1 MIMKFIR
8 RNWKTILVALI
19 VLVPMASSYF
29 KGNESEGYMKYD
41 QVITG
46 IQNGE
51 IEKIVT
57 TDGSNKIT
65 VHLRNNEIQKAI
77 VPSSEELG
85 RIVAKEIEAF
95 NKGNGHY
102 VEYEVQSKSVEL
114 DKAFSTLTSLIFI
127 GAIGYQCKKM
137 FGDDF
142 SVKHESSD
150 FRFSDVAGIEEEKE
164 QVKEVVRFLKN
175 PTKYRKAGAK
185 IPKGILLTGE
195 PGNGKTLLAKAI
207 AGEAG
212 VPFFQVNGSSFEEKY
227 VGVGASRIRKLFKKA
242 KEVSPSIIFIDE
254 LDSLAKARYSNQNAN
269 NEQTLNQLL
278 SEMDGFG
285 TDENVVVIAA
295 TNYME
300 ILDPAIIRAGRF
312 DRKVHIPTPDPI
324 AREKILRV
332 HAEDKCF
339 AEDVSLSEIAKK
351 TTGFSGAD
359 LENILNEAAIRSVNQ
374 GRERINRDDIE
385 EAILRTIVGLEK
397 RNIAVSTKDKEIT
410 AVHEA
415 GHAVVSAVL
424 RPNVKNFGI
433 SIIQRG
439 SAGGYNLF
447 NETDTQYKSV
457 EDLDNEIKTLYA
469 GRVAEEVILKSIST
483 GASNDFERASK
494 LMYQKLNVF
503 GMGNYLVKINSNPS
517 FNEKLESERMETMEE
532 QCRSHYNDTI
542 QIVKTHKKV
551 ILELAALLMFEE
563 TLSSD
568 EISEFMA
575 KNLKI
580 D

>member
-1 MIMKFIR
+1 MKFIK
-8 RNWKTILVALI
+8 RNWRTIVAI
-19 VLVPMASSYF
+19 VAVLVSLGNWYF
-29 KGNESEGYMKYD
+29 KEDNSSQNYMKYD
-41 QVITG
+41 QLITG
-46 IQNGE
+46 IQKGE
-51 IEKIVT
+51 VEKIVT
-57 TDGSNKIT
+57 TDGSNEIT
-65 VHLRNNEIQKAI
+65 VHLKNNKTKKAI

-102 VEYEVQSKSVEL
+102 VGYEVQSKPVAW
-114 DKAFSTLTSLIFI
+114 DKAFSILTTIFI
-127 GAIGYQCKKM
+127 IGSLGYQCKKM

-142 SVKHESSD
+142 SVKPETSN

-175 PTKYRKAGAK
+175 PAKYRKAGAK
-185 IPKGILLTGE
+185 IPKGILLTGD

-212 VPFFQVNGSSFEEKY
+212 VPFFQVNGSSFEEKF
-227 VGVGASRIRKLFKKA
+227 VGVGASRIRKLFNKA
-242 KEVSPSIIFIDE
+242 KEVAPSIIFIDE
-254 LDSLAKARYSNQNAN
+254 LDSLAKARYSHSQAN

-339 AEDVSLSEIAKK
+339 ENDVSLAEIAKK

-359 LENILNEAAIRSVNQ
+359 LANILNEAAIRSVNQ
-374 GRERINRDDIE
+374 RRDLINRDDIE
-385 EAILRTIVGLEK
+385 EAILRTMVGLEK
-397 RNIAVSTKDKEIT
+397 RNIAVSDEDKYRT
-410 AVHEA
+410 AIHEA
-415 GHAVVSAVL
+415 GHAVVSAVV

-439 SAGGYNLF
+439 KAGGYNF
-447 NETDTQYKSV
+447 FIDNDTQYKCV
-457 EDLDNEIKTLYA
+457 EDLNNEIKTLYA
-469 GRVAEEVILKSIST
+469 GRVAESVVLGTIST
-483 GASNDFERASK
+483 SASSDFEKATR
-494 LMYQKLNVF
+494 LMYQKLNIF
-503 GMGNYLVKINSNPS
+503 GMVGCLVKINDNPS
-517 FNEKLESERMETMEE
+517 FNENLERERIKTMAM
-532 QCRSHYNDTI
+532 QCEDLYDDTI
-542 QIVKTHKKV
+542 TVVRNHKQTVVK
-551 ILELAALLMFEE
+551 LAELLIQKENLD
-563 TLSSD
+563 SK
-568 EISEFMA
+568 EIARFMEQ
-575 KNLKI
+575 NLKV